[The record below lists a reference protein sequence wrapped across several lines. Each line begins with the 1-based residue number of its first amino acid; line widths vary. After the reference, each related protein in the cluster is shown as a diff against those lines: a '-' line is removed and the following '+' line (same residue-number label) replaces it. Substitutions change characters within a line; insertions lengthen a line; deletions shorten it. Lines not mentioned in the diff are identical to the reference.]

1 MRGKRW
7 KGEIEGKVGY
17 FPKKVVTVE
26 GEEDDGGNATTIV
39 EDSTNNSKRQLII
52 NQVVESEKDYLEEM
66 KSINSVKRN
75 ENLSFY
81 FSITSYYISLFQKS
95 STSSQIQRG
104 FLEKSLLRSS
114 RSFLISLK
122 SSRKWSQSS

>member
-81 FSITSYYISLFQKS
+81 FSITSYYISLFQNLVPHPKYKED
-95 STSSQIQRG
+95 
-104 FLEKSLLRSS
+104 FW
-114 RSFLISLK
+114 
-122 SSRKWSQSS
+122 RKVSCGHRDLF